1 MPLASRTA
9 VSVSTGEEKPVIRT
23 ADSSAVANVQPPNVP
38 RLRSATS
45 RPCPPVR
52 SVPHRVRVGELPPPR
67 TNPCPVVSLTTT
79 SSRTTGPVVFTNTP
93 TAALRTAPRTIRT
106 ELSSSTATP
115 GLPVADIAQSSRRTW
130 ARPLVRTP
138 LPWVSLSSL
147 NRAVILPRS
156 PATRAEVPRCST
168 THFSR
173 RLSAVEVETTPA
185 PAVLLIRHCRSPS
198 DPPSRA

>member
-1 MPLASRTA
+1 M
-9 VSVSTGEEKPVIRT
+9 IRT
-23 ADSSAVANVQPPNVP
+23 ADSSALANVQPVKVP
-38 RLRSATS
+38 RLRSATN

-52 SVPHRVRVGELPPPR
+52 SVEHRVRDGELPPPR
-67 TNPCPVVSLTTT
+67 TKPWPVASPTAT

-93 TAALRTAPRTIRT
+93 TAALRTVPRTIRT
-106 ELSSSTATP
+106 ELSASTATP
-115 GLPVADIAQSSRRTW
+115 GFPVADIAHSSRRTW
-130 ARPLVRTP
+130 ACPLVRTP
-138 LPWVSLSSL
+138 LPLVSLSSL

-185 PAVLLIRHCRSPS
+185 PAGLLIRHCRSPS
-198 DPPSRA
+198 EPPSRA